1 MVGALVVKTE
11 KVLGAGYHKA
21 FGAPHAEV
29 NALGGL
35 GDEAKGAT
43 LYVNLE
49 PCSHYGKTPP
59 CIDLIIDKEIGQVVV
74 GTADPNPRVAG
85 RGIQGLRDRGIRVT
99 VGVLEGECRLLNESF
114 FKYWETGLPFI
125 TLKMAQ
131 SLDGRIATKTGSS
144 RWISSPPTLKLAH
157 RLRARHDAIM
167 VGIHTVLQDNPSLT
181 VRLVKGKNPRRL
193 ILDSHMRVP
202 LDSQVLSDGNT
213 GNTILLTTE
222 QADPKRIER
231 LLALGAR
238 VHRIK
243 ADDRG
248 RVDLFHALQV
258 LAREGITSILVE
270 GGAKL
275 ATSFLRSNLADKL
288 VLVIAGKIIGKG
300 TEAIG
305 DLGIARVD
313 EAIRFHIEKVR
324 RLGEDLVV
332 TARPKVNTGGS
343 APS

>member
-1 MVGALVVKTE
+1 MVGALVVKSE

-114 FKYWETGLPFI
+114 FKYWETGLPFV

-131 SLDGRIATKTGSS
+131 SLDGRIATKTGNS

-157 RLRARHDAIM
+157 RLRARHDGIM

-181 VRLVKGKNPRRL
+181 VRLVKGKN
-193 ILDSHMRVP
+193 H
-202 LDSQVLSDGNT
+202 
-213 GNTILLTTE
+213 
-222 QADPKRIER
+222 PKRIER